1 METSPDNPTP
11 ECPHCRVVIPQL
23 EARILELET
32 KLRDLEDQLK
42 PPNPKRPVEPQ
53 PPAPPKKTT
62 GNKRGAQ
69 PGHKPHLKKWL
80 PRERVKDVIVHVPER
95 CTKCDHAL
103 SPVAGPNDPPP
114 TIHQVAELPKILAE
128 ITEHQG
134 CFRVCVCGHVNHAP
148 VPADVRAHSIGPNLT
163 ATIVYFA
170 GSHGISKRGIEETV
184 ETLFGVPIALGTIA
198 NLEQEASTALEPAY
212 QETRRHVAEAEVKHI
227 DETGWKEAGKQRWL
241 WAAATAKAVLFLI
254 HPRRSID
261 ALKLLLGKLAGILV
275 SDRWCVYDNWDIECR
290 QLCWAHVKRNWDK
303 QIERGGQG
311 KKLGDRWQATQKEVF
326 ELWHLF
332 RDGGCTRRTLQM
344 RLEPHIEKLGKLL
357 REGVGSRDAV
367 LAGHCER
374 LLARYPLL
382 WLFSTVEGVE
392 PTNNHAERVQR
403 RAVLWRRKSFGCQSR
418 SGCRFVERILTVV
431 QSLRLQGRNTLEFL
445 GQSIAAHRQG
455 LSTPTLCPPG

>member
-1 METSPDNPTP
+1 MVTPPDNPAP
-11 ECPHCRVVIPQL
+11 ECPICRVVIPQL

-42 PPNPKRPVEPQ
+42 LPTPKRPVDPQ
-53 PPAPPKKTT
+53 PPAPAKKTT

-80 PRERVKDVIVHVPER
+80 PRERVKEVIVHIPKR
-95 CTKCDHAL
+95 CTKCDTAL
-103 SPVAGPNDPPP
+103 SHLAGTDDPTP

-128 ITEHQG
+128 ITEHHG
-134 CFRVCVCGHVNHAP
+134 CYRTCTCGHVNHAP
-148 VPADVRAHSIGPNLT
+148 VPADVRAHSVGPNLT

-170 GSHGISKRGIEETV
+170 GSHGMSKRGIEETV

-198 NLEQEASTALEPAY
+198 NLEQEASAALDPAY
-212 QETRRHVAEAEVKHI
+212 QEARRHVAQAEVKHV
-227 DETGWKEAGKQRWL
+227 DETGWKEAGKKRWL
-241 WAAATAKAVLFLI
+241 WAAATVKVVLFLI
-254 HPRRSID
+254 HPRRNID

-303 QIERGGQG
+303 QIERGGQA
-311 KKLGDRWQATQKEVF
+311 KKLGERWQATQKEVF

-332 RDGGCTRRTLQM
+332 RGGGCTRRTLQR
-344 RLEPHIEKLGKLL
+344 RLKPHIETLGDLL
-357 REGVGSRDAV
+357 LSGVDSRDAV
-367 LAGHCER
+367 LSRHCQR
-374 LLARYPLL
+374 LRARYPLL
-382 WLFSTVEGVE
+382 WLFSTMEGVE

-403 RAVLWRRKSFGCQSR
+403 RAVLWRRKSFGCQSP

-431 QSLRLQGRNTLEFL
+431 QSLRLQDRNTLEFL

-455 LSTPTLCPPG
+455 ISTPTLCPIG